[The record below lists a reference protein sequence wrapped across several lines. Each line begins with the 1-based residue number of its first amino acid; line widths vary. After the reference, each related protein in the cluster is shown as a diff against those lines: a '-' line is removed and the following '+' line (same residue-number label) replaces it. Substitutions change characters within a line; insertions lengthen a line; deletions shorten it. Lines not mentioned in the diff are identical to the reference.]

1 MSEGRQRDNGCSQ
14 RNINCGGG
22 VDEIDVHSVTPSTI
36 SCDLVDGV
44 PIHQLTKYCE
54 EAGEDKKIY
63 PISVIQAIFD
73 ARTGIRLDKVLSM
86 CNAIYLEYE
95 GDFEHTVSKVQSVQ
109 RRKGLIVTYR
119 DITNTV
125 STIRYKSTDLSNKAW
140 NNSDNWE
147 GWSFDTAKSDLL
159 DMITAIFSNIEDYP
173 EIYDALK
180 NQINLVVQDVFGHI
194 NNYPAV
200 KKIIT
205 DTAKDNLDDVLAD
218 IFAHLNNY
226 PQIKSAFDD
235 AFRRYINNVFGN
247 VNNYPQVINAIKTG
261 VANVLDNLDQ
271 HPDLKAII
279 EDAVNSKFYFLNL
292 PSASYQRYDPEKT
305 FNDYT
310 RQNISKTI
318 YDELFDAI
326 ADGKIIV
333 LYTTDSAKVSK
344 VVTTKVENKDI
355 YLQYVIRD
363 DETDSGNIET
373 IPNIAHFIDVIMSVL
388 GYNTSIYPYN
398 GNLAISNQLIGK
410 TFAEIVGESRDINDF
425 YNTVKQQF
433 IGLFGG
439 YYTDTINLAYIT
451 QSDISNIRLNISGMR
466 VIFRDDTNT
475 PEIKDE
481 QPPILNYIAFD
492 ANDKCIHASTLE
504 YVSSDKGYKFT
515 SVIPSLT
522 TVHNIKKLY
531 ICGQFRNETDLT
543 TGFLIK
549 NLDIIITPSQTNDV
563 DDDKPNIK
571 PEFAIDNIIINGYN
585 NNNQYIGEYI
595 VIRYDFD
602 DFVKYNSNK
611 ANSVAILNAD
621 DKIGY
626 EQLYPEVVGYEK
638 SFVDQYSPNIGP
650 TQVTVDANEY
660 ITVYNPCMNLTIT
673 GGVSHYEE
681 KGTRLV
687 KGNFAG
693 KSYVDVYLFN
703 GDVNINVTL
712 NGLKFIPG
720 AQAILTEGARYRFE
734 IFEGFVDVKKIDTD
748 AVSNVIAVVAPT
760 SVASNLP
767 EHDDGSKFLNVTY
780 KDIYG
785 VTKTEELDL
794 VYNDETPGSEYYTGL
809 LYMYG
814 DVLGQSGIQNLDINT
829 IFTDLPNLSVTVT
842 KDNGVTFTKGSSTTT
857 YYYSGRVTLS

>member
-1 MSEGRQRDNGCSQ
+1 MSEGRKRDNGCSQ

-36 SCDLVDGV
+36 SCDLIDGV

-292 PSASYQRYDPEKT
+292 PSASYQRYDPSKK
-305 FNDYT
+305 FKDYT

-373 IPNIAHFIDVIMSVL
+373 IPNIAHFIDVEINPT
-388 GYNTSIYPYN
+388 YNDSIFPYN
-398 GNLAISNQLIGK
+398 SNLGISNQLVGK
-410 TFAEIVGESRDINDF
+410 TFAELIGDNCGISSF
-425 YNTVKQQF
+425 YDDVRKKY
-433 IGLFGG
+433 IGSHGG
-439 YYTDTINLAYIT
+439 YYTDTINLAYIA
-451 QSDISNIRLNISGMR
+451 QSDISKIRFKFSANQMR
-466 VIFRDDTNT
+466 FTSADTTEVVNT
-475 PEIKDE
+475 TPFV
-481 QPPILNYIAFD
+481 LNYIAFD
-492 ANDKCIHASTLE
+492 SDDKCIHASTLE
-504 YVSSDKGYKFT
+504 YVSADESYKFS
-515 SVIPSLT
+515 SVIPSLN

-531 ICGQFRNETDLT
+531 ICGMFKNELNTN

-549 NLDIIITPSQTNDV
+549 NLDIVITPSQINDV
-563 DDDKPNIK
+563 DDDEPNIR

-595 VIRYDFD
+595 VVRYDFD

-626 EQLYPEVVGYEK
+626 EQLYPEVIGYEK
-638 SFVDQYSPNIGP
+638 SFVNRYGPSIGP
-650 TQVTVDANEY
+650 TQVIVDANEY
-660 ITVYNPCMNLTIT
+660 VTVYSPCMNLTIT
-673 GGVSHYEE
+673 GGISHYEE

-703 GDVNINVTL
+703 GASNISVTL
-712 NGLKFIPG
+712 NGLKFVPG

-748 AVSNVIAVVAPT
+748 AVSNVIAVVAPI

-785 VTKTEELDL
+785 VTRTEELDL
-794 VYNDETPGSEYYTGL
+794 VYHDETPGSEYYGGL
-809 LYMYG
+809 LYMYE
-814 DVLGQSGIQNLDINT
+814 DVLGQSGIQNLDVNT

-842 KDNGVTFTKGSSTTT
+842 KGNGATFTKGSSATT
-857 YYYSGRVTLS
+857 YYYSGRVMLS

>member
-1 MSEGRQRDNGCSQ
+1 MSDARKRDNGCSQ

-310 RQNISKTI
+310 GQSISKTI

-344 VVTTKVENKDI
+344 VVTTKIENKDI

-410 TFAEIVGESRDINDF
+410 TFAELVGESRDINDF

-451 QSDISNIRLNISGMR
+451 QSDISNIRLNISGMC
-466 VIFRDDTNT
+466 VIFRDNTNP

-481 QPPILNYIAFD
+481 QPPILSYIAFD
-492 ANDKCIHASTLE
+492 ANDKCIHASTLG

-531 ICGQFRNETDLT
+531 ICGQFRNETDLA

-549 NLDIIITPSQTNDV
+549 NLDIVITPSQTNDV
-563 DDDKPNIK
+563 DDDEPNIK

-602 DFVKYNSNK
+602 DFIKYTANK
-611 ANSVAILNAD
+611 ANGVLALNAD
-621 DKIGY
+621 GKVGY
-626 EQLYPEVVGYEK
+626 EQLYKEEIGYKE
-638 SFVDQYSPNIGP
+638 YENN
-650 TQVTVDANEY
+650 VTAATNVIDVQPGTYNY
-660 ITVYNPCMNLTIT
+660 ITSVFNDPTIRFNNNADPSDADAIKRVKNSGFAYKTYVDIYLNESAKVYLAS
-673 GGVSHYEE
+673 GYRWADGVSI
-681 KGTRLV
+681 
-687 KGNFAG
+687 NSAG
-693 KSYVDVYLFN
+693 RYRIELFN
-703 GDVNINVTL
+703 GFAT
-712 NGLKFIPG
+712 
-720 AQAILTEGARYRFE
+720 AT
-734 IFEGFVDVKKIDTD
+734 KIDTD
-748 AVSNVIAVVAPT
+748 QANIKILIS
-760 SVASNLP
+760 
-767 EHDDGSKFLNVTY
+767 FLNGNAYDAMLGDDNKVRLQVNYTDLHFNNVNKELVMKHIVNTNPGPN
-780 KDIYG
+780 KDTTDCAGILN
-785 VTKTEELDL
+785 VAKSSFDPNTP
-794 VYNDETPGSEYYTGL
+794 ETIFVDIASF
-809 LYMYG
+809 
-814 DVLGQSGIQNLDINT
+814 SGIAYSYSHLG
-829 IFTDLPNLSVTVT
+829 
-842 KDNGVTFTKGSSTTT
+842 DNVYALLITT
-857 YYYSGRVTLS
+857 

>member
-1 MSEGRQRDNGCSQ
+1 MSEGRKRDNGCSQ

-95 GDFEHTVSKVQSVQ
+95 GDFEHTVSKVQGVQ

-125 STIRYKSTDLSNKAW
+125 STIRYKSTDLSDKAW

-147 GWSFDTAKSDLL
+147 GWSFDTASSDLL
-159 DMITAIFSNIEDYP
+159 NMLTSIFSNIEDYP

-180 NQINLVVQDVFGHI
+180 NQINLVVQDVFANI
-194 NNYPAV
+194 NNYPTV

-205 DTAKDNLDDVLAD
+205 DATKDNLDDVLAD

-235 AFRRYINNVFGN
+235 AFKRYINNVFGN
-247 VNNYPQVINAIKTG
+247 VNNYPQVINVIKAG
-261 VANVLDNLDQ
+261 VANVLDNIDQ
-271 HPDLKAII
+271 HPNLKAII
-279 EDAVNSKFYFLNL
+279 ENAVNSRFYFLDL
-292 PSASYQRYDPEKT
+292 PSVNSERYNPAKV

-310 RQNISKTI
+310 RRNISKTV
-318 YDELFDAI
+318 YDELTTAI
-326 ADGKIIV
+326 KGGKTIV
-333 LYTTDSAKVSK
+333 LYTNHATKSSR
-344 VVTTKVENKDI
+344 VVTTRIEGKDI
-355 YLQYVIRD
+355 YLQYFLR
-363 DETDSGNIET
+363 
-373 IPNIAHFIDVIMSVL
+373 M
-388 GYNTSIYPYN
+388 
-398 GNLAISNQLIGK
+398 
-410 TFAEIVGESRDINDF
+410 
-425 YNTVKQQF
+425 
-433 IGLFGG
+433 
-439 YYTDTINLAYIT
+439 
-451 QSDISNIRLNISGMR
+451 
-466 VIFRDDTNT
+466 
-475 PEIKDE
+475 
-481 QPPILNYIAFD
+481 
-492 ANDKCIHASTLE
+492 
-504 YVSSDKGYKFT
+504 
-515 SVIPSLT
+515 
-522 TVHNIKKLY
+522 
-531 ICGQFRNETDLT
+531 NETETADPT
-543 TGFLIK
+543 DNKPDIRPEF
-549 NLDIIITPSQTNDV
+549 III
-563 DDDKPNIK
+563 
-571 PEFAIDNIIINGYN
+571 NIIINGYN
-585 NNNQYIGEYI
+585 NSNQYVGEYI
-595 VIRYDFD
+595 VVGYGFD
-602 DFVKYNSNK
+602 NFVKYNGNK
-611 ANSVAILNAD
+611 ANGVLALNTD
-621 DKIGY
+621 GKIGY
-626 EQLYPEVVGYEK
+626 EQLYPEVIGYEK

-660 ITVYNPCMNLTIT
+660 VTVYSPCMNLTIT

-703 GDVNINVTL
+703 GASNISVTL
-712 NGLKFIPG
+712 NGLKFVPG

-748 AVSNVIAVVAPT
+748 AVSNVIAVVVPT
-760 SVASNLP
+760 SVASSLP

-785 VTKTEELDL
+785 VTKTEEFDL
-794 VYNDETPGSEYYTGL
+794 VYNDKTPGSEYYEGL

-814 DVLGQSGIQNLDINT
+814 DVLGQSGIQNLDVNT
-829 IFTDLPNLSVTVT
+829 IFTDLPNLSVTVA
-842 KDNGVTFTKGSSTTT
+842 KDNGVTFTKGSSATT

>member
-1 MSEGRQRDNGCSQ
+1 MSEGRKRDNGCSQ

-22 VDEIDVHSVTPSTI
+22 VDGIDVCSVTPSTI

-73 ARTGIRLDKVLSM
+73 GRTGIRLDKVLSM

-95 GDFEHTVSKVQSVQ
+95 GDFEHTVSKVQGVQ

-125 STIRYKSTDLSNKAW
+125 STIRYKSTDLSDKAW

-147 GWSFDTAKSDLL
+147 GWSFDTASSDLL
-159 DMITAIFSNIEDYP
+159 DMLNSIFSNIEDYP

-180 NQINLVVQDVFGHI
+180 NQINLVVQDVFGNI

-205 DTAKDNLDDVLAD
+205 DSTKDNLDDVLAD

-247 VNNYPQVINAIKTG
+247 VNNYPQVINVIKAG

-279 EDAVNSKFYFLNL
+279 ENAVNSRFYFLTL
-292 PSASYQRYDPEKT
+292 PFGSQRYNPEKT

-310 RQNISKTI
+310 RRNISKTT
-318 YDELFDAI
+318 YDELFAAI
-326 ADGKIIV
+326 AAGKTIV
-333 LYTTDSAKVSK
+333 LYTAHTTKASR
-344 VVTTKVENKDI
+344 VVTTRTEDKDI
-355 YLQYVIRD
+355 YLQYFV
-363 DETDSGNIET
+363 
-373 IPNIAHFIDVIMSVL
+373 
-388 GYNTSIYPYN
+388 
-398 GNLAISNQLIGK
+398 
-410 TFAEIVGESRDINDF
+410 
-425 YNTVKQQF
+425 
-433 IGLFGG
+433 
-439 YYTDTINLAYIT
+439 
-451 QSDISNIRLNISGMR
+451 R
-466 VIFRDDTNT
+466 V
-475 PEIKDE
+475 
-481 QPPILNYIAFD
+481 
-492 ANDKCIHASTLE
+492 
-504 YVSSDKGYKFT
+504 
-515 SVIPSLT
+515 
-522 TVHNIKKLY
+522 
-531 ICGQFRNETDLT
+531 NETETADPT
-543 TGFLIK
+543 DNK
-549 NLDIIITPSQTNDV
+549 PDIR
-563 DDDKPNIK
+563 
-571 PEFAIDNIIINGYN
+571 PEFWIINIIINGYN
-585 NNNQYIGEYI
+585 NNNQYVGEYI
-595 VIRYDFD
+595 AVGYDFD
-602 DFVKYNSNK
+602 SFVKYTSNK
-611 ANSVAILNAD
+611 ANGVLSLNTD
-621 DKIGY
+621 GKIAY
-626 EQLYPEVVGYEK
+626 EQLYPEVIGYEK

-650 TQVTVDANEY
+650 TQVIVDANEY
-660 ITVYNPCMNLTIT
+660 ITVYSPCMNLTIN
-673 GGVSHYEE
+673 GGISHYEE

-703 GDVNINVTL
+703 GATNISVTL

-785 VTKTEELDL
+785 VTKTEEFDL
-794 VYNDETPGSEYYTGL
+794 VYNDKTPGSEYYEGL

-842 KDNGVTFTKGSSTTT
+842 KDNGVTFTKGSSTTP
-857 YYYSGRVTLS
+857 YYYSAVITLS